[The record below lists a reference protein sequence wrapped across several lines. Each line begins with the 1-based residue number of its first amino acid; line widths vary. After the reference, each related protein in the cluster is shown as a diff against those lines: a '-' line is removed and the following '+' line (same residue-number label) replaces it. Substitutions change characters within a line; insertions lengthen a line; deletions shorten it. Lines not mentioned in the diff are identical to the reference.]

1 VLLFLITSKRYIR
14 KEINLPSPKSDA
26 QNECKQSRD
35 LVFAAFFQALHSEL
49 KKVSD
54 FFDEAEEVFVIREQ
68 RVRNGIREASTAA
81 FTSYNASS
89 KAALSVAWMY
99 KDLLS
104 LETFAIMTYCCFSK
118 LLKML
123 DSKTGL
129 QLGLK
134 FMHEVV
140 NKANFTQYPRTR
152 NMIQKTHILF
162 KEIKHNLSKEDTC
175 TLQTDESLF
184 IDAVARLRN
193 DELSELRHSGR
204 NFLVK
209 NLIKFDSCTQHTPNK
224 SSQDSLTPLSLRSK
238 VSFWEGHATKETCT
252 LQVTATEY
260 VTYASDAAIRI
271 QF

>member
-1 VLLFLITSKRYIR
+1 MPLSLITTKRYIK
-14 KEINLPSPKSDA
+14 KEIYLPSPKSDA
-26 QNECKQSRD
+26 LNECKQASD
-35 LVFAAFFQALHSEL
+35 LVFAPFFQALHEEL

-54 FFDEAEEVFVIREQ
+54 FFEEAEETFVIREQ

-89 KAALSVAWMY
+89 KAALSVAWLY

-123 DSKTGL
+123 DNKSGL

-134 FMHEVV
+134 FMYDVV
-140 NKANFTQYPRTR
+140 NKANFTHYPRTR

-162 KEIKHNLSKEDTC
+162 EEVQHNLSKEDAC
-175 TLQTDESLF
+175 MLQTDESLF
-184 IDAVARLRN
+184 IDAVVRLRN
-193 DELSELRHSGR
+193 DELSALRHSGR
-204 NFLVK
+204 NFLLK
-209 NLIKFDSCTQHTPNK
+209 NQIKLDSCTQHTPNK
-224 SSQDSLTPLSLRSK
+224 SSQDSSTPLSLRSK
-238 VSFWEGHATKETCT
+238 VSFWEGHATKETFN

-260 VTYASDAAIRI
+260 ITCASDVAIRI